1 MKKLTTVCLMIPSVF
16 LLIHSSGV
24 SAQVGIEANGVYGGS
39 VSLNESI
46 PFTNPSI
53 SWSFNQTV
61 VVAVRA
67 VDREP
72 ECVGTYK
79 GRCTLLINGTLIL
92 DSLTNT
98 DDGIYTMTAQ
108 PPDLTAIR
116 TSTYQ
121 LKVYPPL
128 SAPVL
133 SSNSTNNNKLV
144 SGTYVSLHC
153 DGGNQSITRYIF
165 FRDGKDVC
173 SGRNVACSDSYLH
186 FQPITVSDSGN
197 YTCVI
202 QNPVTSNTSNTL
214 QLAVSAPVSDVR
226 LTSNASGY
234 LWPGINSTSLTCS
247 ALGTDVS
254 YTWSLKGVPLPQNL
268 RYQLTQ
274 GNSVLT
280 ISPVSDNDDGPFTCT
295 ASNWINNMPSN
306 NLTFNLAANV
316 SNVSLTSN
324 SSGESRIWAE
334 EDSVYLHCSADGTEV
349 HFSWALNGKPLSND
363 PHYHITTSVSPPS
376 SDLTISPISK
386 NDTGSFTCEAS
397 NLISKENKS
406 VTFNLGWRP
415 EGNISCSAEAS
426 GTDVNLMCSWLGGNP
441 AANVSLIF
449 NNQTMTEHNNV
460 TRSVSTSS
468 SIQGSNLTCQGDQLG
483 KTSQCTVEL
492 ERPKAPGHD
501 NNSVTKGIA
510 GHTVVLTLTLKEG
523 LPCVFNWARLTPN
536 PGPIQNPSARATIT
550 KYDIISTSLSS
561 SLHILDATV
570 NDSGKYEC
578 TAKNIIGAENFIF
591 NVNVT
596 AQGGG
601 NDESPKPKTLGGGAI
616 AGIVIGVLAGIALIG
631 ILAFFLVR
639 KNKRSKERERI
650 NEPGDQLGAAEN
662 QNAQD
667 DVKYA
672 VINFAKNNSSAK
684 ASNPAPEETE
694 YSTVKTSAKR

>member
-1 MKKLTTVCLMIPSVF
+1 MELAQLLVCFF
-16 LLIHSSGV
+16 LLLPNLGGV
-24 SAQVGIEANGVYGGS
+24 SAQVVIEANGVYGGS

-46 PFTNPSI
+46 PFTNPI
-53 SWSFNQTV
+53 TTWSFNQTV

-67 VDREP
+67 ADREP

-92 DSLTNT
+92 DSLTNI

-116 TSTYQ
+116 AATYQ

-133 SSNSTNNNKLV
+133 SSYATNDNKLV

-153 DGGNQSITRYIF
+153 DAGNQSITRYTF
-165 FRDGKDVC
+165 YQDGKDIC
-173 SGRNVACSDSYLH
+173 SGRNVTCRDSSLY

-202 QNPVTSNTSNTL
+202 QNNVTSNTSNIL
-214 QLAVSAPVSDVR
+214 QLAVSVPVSDVR

-254 YTWSLKGVPLPQNL
+254 YTWSLKGAPLPQNA

-274 GNSVLT
+274 GNSTLT

-295 ASNWINNMPSN
+295 VSNWINNETSN
-306 NLTFNLAANV
+306 ILHFSLAANV
-316 SNVSLTSN
+316 SNVKLTSN
-324 SSGESRIWAE
+324 PSGESLIWAE

-349 HFSWALNGKPLSND
+349 HFSWTLNGKPLSND
-363 PHYHITTSVSPPS
+363 PHYHITTSVSSPS
-376 SDLTISPISK
+376 SNLTVSPISK
-386 NDTGSFTCEAS
+386 NDTGSFTCESS
-397 NLISKENKS
+397 NLISEENKS
-406 VTFNLGWRP
+406 AAFNLGWRP
-415 EGNISCSAEAS
+415 EGNMSCSAEAS
-426 GTDVNLMCSWLGGNP
+426 GNNVNLMCSWLEGNP

-449 NNQTMTEHNNV
+449 NNQTTTEQNNV

-468 SIQGSNLTCQGDQLG
+468 NIQGSNLTCHGDQLG

-501 NNSVTKGIA
+501 NNSVTEGIA
-510 GHTVVLTLTLKEG
+510 GHTVVLTLTLREG
-523 LPCVFNWARLTPN
+523 LPCVFSWARLTPN
-536 PGPIQNPSARATIT
+536 PGLILSASARATT
-550 KYDIISTSLSS
+550 KKYDITSSSFSS
-561 SLHILDATV
+561 SLHISDATV

-578 TAKNIIGAENFIF
+578 TAKSIIGAENFIF

-601 NDESPKPKTLGGGAI
+601 DPILCPVCSGLGGGEV
-616 AGIVIGVLAGIALIG
+616 AGIVIGVVAGIIIIEVAVYFVLKTKKKPPG
-631 ILAFFLVR
+631 VPLY
-639 KNKRSKERERI
+639 E
-650 NEPGDQLGAAEN
+650 NETIPPSH
-662 QNAQD
+662 
-667 DVKYA
+667 
-672 VINFAKNNSSAK
+672 I
-684 ASNPAPEETE
+684 
-694 YSTVKTSAKR
+694 YSTTLPGIELKAGQESNYEQLMHKDRNIYNNLVATTGKQ